1 MSKSTSSLTIDSTS
15 DPAVA
20 DVIVL
25 GGIMITM
32 DERRTILPEGA
43 LAIRGNSIAAVG
55 HAKRLLRPIT
65 ERLSSMPQD
74 AL

>member
-1 MSKSTSSLTIDSTS
+1 MSKSTSSLTIGSTS

-43 LAIRGNSIAAVG
+43 LALMRTTLTRTLSP
-55 HAKRLLRPIT
+55 KRNLRSWRVPLIT
-65 ERLSSMPQD
+65 YSFS
-74 AL
+74 